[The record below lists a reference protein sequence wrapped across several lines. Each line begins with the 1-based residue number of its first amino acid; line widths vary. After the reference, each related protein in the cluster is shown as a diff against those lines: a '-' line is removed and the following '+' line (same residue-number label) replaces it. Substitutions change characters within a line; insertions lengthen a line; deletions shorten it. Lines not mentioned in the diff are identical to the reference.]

1 MFAILLSEKM
11 DPFYQN
17 ISSFP
22 TAIFTFFLLLCV
34 FFWAVAVLGL
44 VDVSFL
50 DVAEI
55 DGGMLDMDGEGTT
68 IPDGIAGIILKL
80 GLNGVPVTIVISFI
94 SLFGWFIS
102 YYLVY
107 FIEPLVPI
115 DLAMFVVNVVI
126 FFASLLLAVFITAQA
141 IKPLRK
147 LFKNMQKHTSK
158 VILGQSVIVRTSRVD
173 SGFGEAVL
181 EDGGAGLIL
190 KVRSDDGVTFEKG
203 EELILFEYN
212 KADNTYRVISKK
224 EFLKL

>member
-1 MFAILLSEKM
+1 MFAILLSDKM

-55 DGGMLDMDGEGTT
+55 DGGMLDLDGDGAT

-94 SLFGWFIS
+94 SLFAWFIS

-107 FIEPLVPI
+107 FIEPLVPV
-115 DLAMFVVNVVI
+115 DLAMFVIDIGI
-126 FFASLLLAVFITAQA
+126 FLVSLFLAVFVTAQV

-158 VILGQSVIVRTSRVD
+158 VILGQTVIVRTSRVD
-173 SGFGEAVL
+173 SGFGEATL

-190 KVRSDDGVTFEKG
+190 KVRSDEGVTFEKG
-203 EELILFEYN
+203 DELVLFEYN
-212 KADNTYRVISKK
+212 KAENIYRVISK
-224 EFLKL
+224 EAFLKL